1 MLIDDIKKI
10 IKDLKKLDTIEL
22 AALDAE
28 KRVKNDNDFS
38 ALVFDFTTSVL
49 KVSVASKQL
58 GFKLSAETLKS
69 VEEGIQKI
77 EEVISSSVVNEVELA
92 NTKQHINKKINP
104 NLSKEWKKFHAKKTA
119 GLSTKLSSMG
129 GLIQDPNQIT
139 VIKQN
144 LNNGSDWSEL
154 SLKDD
159 GIHTRLDLL
168 TEANDEHND
177 AIMREA
183 VMQLDSMLEDFCGSY
198 KGDIKASRAFVDYVK
213 EQTSGDQEVPVYSLS
228 DQALYQANTLVEGL
242 LVESKDEA
250 KRILSEKKKKDKL
263 IGEFDSYLS
272 LDINDKELQAIYK
285 KIKQAEKTL
294 IDDQVKM
301 SELEQKRS
309 LANAK
314 VMAVTSEFS
323 KYVESYLATVELRDS
338 TDRTIKYSNMAL
350 SIIEKYQVELQK
362 RKTDWK

>member
-10 IKDLKKLDTIEL
+10 IKDLKKLDAIES
-22 AALDAE
+22 AALDAK
-28 KRVKNDNDFS
+28 KRIKNDNDFS
-38 ALVFDFTTSVL
+38 TLIFDFTTSVL

-129 GLIQDPNQIT
+129 GLIQDPNQIP

-168 TEANDEHND
+168 TEAINEVD
-177 AIMREA
+177 
-183 VMQLDSMLEDFCGSY
+183 QLE
-198 KGDIKASRAFVDYVK
+198 
-213 EQTSGDQEVPVYSLS
+213 YSL
-228 DQALYQANTLVEGL
+228 N
-242 LVESKDEA
+242 
-250 KRILSEKKKKDKL
+250 LSEEIKD
-263 IGEFDSYLS
+263 FV
-272 LDINDKELQAIYK
+272 
-285 KIKQAEKTL
+285 
-294 IDDQVKM
+294 VKVTNG
-301 SELEQKRS
+301 K
-309 LANAK
+309 AK
-314 VMAVTSEFS
+314 V
-323 KYVESYLATVELRDS
+323 
-338 TDRTIKYSNMAL
+338 TDLKQNIIDWIVNENLTDKFTISFKNN
-350 SIIEKYQVELQK
+350 
-362 RKTDWK
+362 